1 MYKYVYICYRARQS
15 EIKKEQE
22 KEQLELDP
30 GNPNWQFLKMIRYL
44 IFSSVGVKRKNNQRS
59 IDVTEYSKN
68 EYTK

>member
-22 KEQLELDP
+22 KVQLELDP

-44 IFSSVGVKRKNNQRS
+44 ILSYLLLESRERITRGL
-59 IDVTEYSKN
+59 
-68 EYTK
+68 